1 MSNYDYDLF
10 VIGVGS
16 GGTRAA
22 RMIAST
28 GARVA
33 AAEQQFLGGTCVNVG
48 CVPKKLMV
56 FASHFSED
64 FEDAEGF
71 GWDVKPDRFNWSRLI
86 ENKNTEIS
94 RLNDVY
100 RRLLDNA
107 GVKLYEAP
115 AKILDRHT
123 ILVGNET
130 VTTDRIIVATG
141 GWPTMP
147 EIPGIEHAISSNEV
161 FFLPDLPKR
170 FVVVGGGYIAVE
182 FAGIMNGLG
191 SQVTQ
196 IYRSEKILRGFDED
210 VRDVLSTEIVR
221 KGVDLRTGVNIT
233 AIEKQDET
241 LIATLT
247 DGSTLEADCIMYATG
262 RHPRT
267 EGIGLEEIG
276 VELAPNG
283 SIKVDAYSRTNLDNV
298 WAIGDVTDR
307 IALTPVAIQEA
318 MALYRT
324 EYLDDPTPCDHA
336 NVPSAVFSQPPVGSV
351 GLTEDQARELH
362 DTIDIYRSTFTPMKL
377 SLTGREEKTMMK
389 IIVDQVSQKVVGVHM
404 VGPDAGEIIQ
414 GIAIAVKMGA
424 TKRDF
429 DRTVGIHPTAAE
441 EFVTMREKA
450 A

>member
-1 MSNYDYDLF
+1 MSNYDFDLF

-56 FASHFSED
+56 FASHFAED

-71 GWDVKPDRFNWSRLI
+71 GWDVKPDRFNWDRLI
-86 ENKNTEIS
+86 ANKNREIS

-161 FFLPDLPKR
+161 FFLPELPKR

-221 KGVDLRTGVNIT
+221 KGVDLRTNTNIT
-233 AIEKQDET
+233 AIEKQGET
-241 LIATLT
+241 LVATLT

-276 VELAPNG
+276 VELARNG
-283 SIKVDAYSRTNLDNV
+283 SIKVDEYSRTNLDNV

-389 IIVDQVSQKVVGVHM
+389 IIVDSVTQKVVGVHM

>member
-56 FASHFSED
+56 FASHFAED
-64 FEDAEGF
+64 FEDAAGF
-71 GWDVKPDRFNWSRLI
+71 GWDVKPDRFNWDRLI

-115 AKILDRHT
+115 AKIIDRHT
-123 ILVGNET
+123 IQVGNER

-141 GWPTMP
+141 GWPSMP
-147 EIPGIEHAISSNEV
+147 DVPGVEHAISSNEV
-161 FFLPDLPKR
+161 FFLKDLPKR

-191 SQVTQ
+191 SRVTQ

-210 VRDVLSTEIVR
+210 VRDVLSKEIVR
-221 KGVDLRTGVNIT
+221 KGVDLRTRVNIT
-233 AIEKQDET
+233 AIEKQGET

-247 DGSTLEADCIMYATG
+247 DGTTIEADCIMYATG

-267 EGIGLEEIG
+267 QDIGLEEIG

-283 SIKVDAYSRTNLDNV
+283 AIKVDEYSRTNLDNV

-318 MALYRT
+318 MAVYRT
-324 EYLDDPTPCDHA
+324 EYLNDPTPCDHA

-362 DTIDIYRSTFTPMKL
+362 DSIDIYRSTFTPMKL
-377 SLTGREEKTMMK
+377 SLTEREEKTLMK
-389 IIVDQVSQKVVGVHM
+389 IIVERTSQKVVGVHM

-441 EFVTMREKA
+441 EFVTMREKVA
-450 A
+450 

>member
-28 GARVA
+28 GAKVA

-56 FASHFSED
+56 FASHFAED
-64 FEDAEGF
+64 FEDAAGF

-94 RLNDVY
+94 RLNGVY

-115 AKILDRHT
+115 AKIIDRHT
-123 ILVGNET
+123 IMVGNET

-161 FFLPDLPKR
+161 FFLPELPKR
-170 FVVVGGGYIAVE
+170 FIVVGGGYIAVE

-196 IYRSEKILRGFDED
+196 IYRGEKILRGFDED
-210 VRDVLSTEIVR
+210 VRDVLSKEIVR
-221 KGVDLRTGVNIT
+221 KGVDLRTGTNIT
-233 AIEKQDET
+233 AIEKQGEI
-241 LIATLT
+241 LVATLT
-247 DGSTLEADCIMYATG
+247 DGTTLEADCIMFATG

-267 EGIGLEEIG
+267 QGIGLEEIG
-276 VELAPNG
+276 VEMDAKG
-283 SIKVDAYSRTNLDNV
+283 AIKVDDYSRTNLDNV

-324 EYLDDPTPCDHA
+324 EYLGDPTPCDHA

-351 GLTEDQARELH
+351 GLTEAQAAAQYGTL
-362 DTIDIYRSTFTPMKL
+362 DIYRSTFTPMKL
-377 SLTGREEKTMMK
+377 SLTEREEKTMMK
-389 IIVDQVSQKVVGVHM
+389 IIVDQASQKVVGVHM

>member
-22 RMIAST
+22 RMIAGT

-56 FASHFSED
+56 FASHFAED
-64 FEDAEGF
+64 FEDAAGF
-71 GWDVKPDRFNWSRLI
+71 GWDVKPDRFNWDRLI

-123 ILVGNET
+123 IQVGNEQ

-141 GWPTMP
+141 GWPSMP
-147 EIPGIEHAISSNEV
+147 DLPGVEHAISSNEV
-161 FFLPDLPKR
+161 FFLKDLPKR

-191 SQVTQ
+191 SKVTQ

-210 VRDVLSTEIVR
+210 VRDVLSKEIVR
-221 KGVDLRTGVNIT
+221 KGVDLRTNVNIT
-233 AIEKQDET
+233 AIEKQGET

-247 DGSTLEADCIMYATG
+247 DGTTIEADCIMYATG

-267 EGIGLEEIG
+267 QDIGLEEIG
-276 VELAPNG
+276 VELDAKG
-283 SIKVDAYSRTNLDNV
+283 AIKVDDYSRTNLDNV

-318 MALYRT
+318 MAVYRT
-324 EYLDDPTPCDHA
+324 EYLNDPTPCDHA

-351 GLTEDQARELH
+351 GLTEDQAQKEYGTL
-362 DTIDIYRSTFTPMKL
+362 DIYRSTFTPMKL
-377 SLTGREEKTMMK
+377 SLTEREEKTLMK
-389 IIVDQVSQKVVGVHM
+389 IIVDQASQKVVGVHM

-441 EFVTMREKA
+441 EFVTMREKVA
-450 A
+450 

>member
-28 GARVA
+28 GAKVA

-56 FASHFSED
+56 FASHFAED
-64 FEDAEGF
+64 FEDAAGF

-94 RLNDVY
+94 RLNGVY

-115 AKILDRHT
+115 AKIVDRHT
-123 ILVGNET
+123 IMVGNET

-161 FFLPDLPKR
+161 FFLPELPKR
-170 FVVVGGGYIAVE
+170 FIVVGGGYIAVE

-196 IYRSEKILRGFDED
+196 IYRGEKILRGFDED
-210 VRDVLSTEIVR
+210 VRDVLSKEIVR
-221 KGVDLRTGVNIT
+221 KGVDLRTGTNIT
-233 AIEKQDET
+233 AIEKQGET
-241 LIATLT
+241 LVATLT
-247 DGSTLEADCIMYATG
+247 DGTTLEADCIMFATG

-267 EGIGLEEIG
+267 QGIGLEEVG
-276 VELAPNG
+276 VEMDAKG
-283 SIKVDAYSRTNLDNV
+283 AIKVDDYSRTNLDNV

-324 EYLDDPTPCDHA
+324 EYLGDPTPCDHA

-351 GLTEDQARELH
+351 GLTEAQAAAQYGTL
-362 DTIDIYRSTFTPMKL
+362 DIYRSTFTPMKL
-377 SLTGREEKTMMK
+377 SLTEREEKTMMK
-389 IIVDQVSQKVVGVHM
+389 IIVDQASQKVVGVHM

>member
-1 MSNYDYDLF
+1 MSNYDFDLF

-56 FASHFSED
+56 FASHFAED
-64 FEDAEGF
+64 FEDAAGF
-71 GWDVKPDRFNWSRLI
+71 GWDVKPDRFNWDRLI
-86 ENKNTEIS
+86 ANKNTEIS

-161 FFLPDLPKR
+161 FFLPELPKR
-170 FVVVGGGYIAVE
+170 FVVVGGGFIAVE

-221 KGVDLRTGVNIT
+221 KGVDLRTRTNIT
-233 AIEKQDET
+233 AIEKQGES

-247 DGSTLEADCIMYATG
+247 DGSTLEADCIMFAIG

-276 VELAPNG
+276 VALAPNG
-283 SIKVDAYSRTNLDNV
+283 SIKVDEYSRTNLDNV

-336 NVPSAVFSQPPVGSV
+336 DVPSAVFSQPPVGSV

-389 IIVDQVSQKVVGVHM
+389 IIVDRVSQKVVGVHM

>member
-28 GARVA
+28 GAKVA

-56 FASHFSED
+56 FASHFAED
-64 FEDAEGF
+64 FEDAAGF

-94 RLNDVY
+94 RLNGVY

-115 AKILDRHT
+115 AKIIDRHT
-123 ILVGNET
+123 IMVGNET

-161 FFLPDLPKR
+161 FFLPELPKR
-170 FVVVGGGYIAVE
+170 FIVVGGGYIAVE

-196 IYRSEKILRGFDED
+196 IYRGEKILRGFDED
-210 VRDVLSTEIVR
+210 VRDVLSKEIVR
-221 KGVDLRTGVNIT
+221 KGVDLRTGTNIT
-233 AIEKQDET
+233 AIEKQGET
-241 LIATLT
+241 LVATLT
-247 DGSTLEADCIMYATG
+247 DGTTLEADCIMFATG

-267 EGIGLEEIG
+267 QGIGLEEIG
-276 VELAPNG
+276 VEMDAKG
-283 SIKVDAYSRTNLDNV
+283 AIKVDDYSRTNLDNV

-324 EYLDDPTPCDHA
+324 EYLGDPTPCDHA

-351 GLTEDQARELH
+351 GLTEAQAAAQYGTL
-362 DTIDIYRSTFTPMKL
+362 DIYRSTFTPMKL
-377 SLTGREEKTMMK
+377 SLTEREEKTMMK
-389 IIVDQVSQKVVGVHM
+389 IIVDQASQKVVGVHM

>member
-28 GARVA
+28 GAKVA

-56 FASHFSED
+56 FASHFHED

-71 GWDVKPDRFNWSRLI
+71 GWDVTTDRFHWDRLI
-86 ENKNTEIS
+86 ANKDREIS

-100 RRLLDNA
+100 RRMLDHA

-115 AKILDRHT
+115 AKIVDRHT
-123 ILVGNET
+123 IMVGNET

-191 SQVTQ
+191 SKVTQ
-196 IYRSEKILRGFDED
+196 IYRGENILRGFDND
-210 VRDVLSTEIVR
+210 VRRLLSTEIAN
-221 KGVDLRTGVNIT
+221 KGIDLRTATNIT
-233 AIEKQDET
+233 AIEKQGDV
-241 LIATLT
+241 LVATLT
-247 DGSTLEADCIMYATG
+247 DGSTLEADCIMFATG

-267 EGIGLEEIG
+267 QGIGLEEIG
-276 VELAPNG
+276 VELDAKG
-283 SIKVDAYSRTNLDNV
+283 AIKVDEYSRTNLDNV

-324 EYLDDPTPCDHA
+324 EYLNDPTPSDHA
-336 NVPSAVFSQPPVGSV
+336 NVPCTVFSQPSVGAV
-351 GLTEDQARELH
+351 GLTEEEARAKYGEL
-362 DTIDIYRSTFTPMKL
+362 DIYKSIFTPMKL
-377 SLTGREEKTMMK
+377 SLTNRAEKTLMK
-389 IIVDQVSQKVVGVHM
+389 LVVDQASQKVVGVHM

>member
-28 GARVA
+28 GAKVA

-56 FASHFSED
+56 FASHFAED
-64 FEDAEGF
+64 FEDAAGF

-94 RLNDVY
+94 RLNGVY

-115 AKILDRHT
+115 AKIVDRHT
-123 ILVGNET
+123 IMVGNET

-161 FFLPDLPKR
+161 FFLPELPKR
-170 FVVVGGGYIAVE
+170 FIVVGGGYIAVE

-210 VRDVLSTEIVR
+210 VRDVLSKEIVR
-221 KGVDLRTGVNIT
+221 KGVDLRTGTNIT
-233 AIEKQDET
+233 AIEKQGET
-241 LIATLT
+241 LVATLT
-247 DGSTLEADCIMYATG
+247 DGTTLEADCIMFATG

-267 EGIGLEEIG
+267 QGIGLEEIG
-276 VELAPNG
+276 IEMDAKG
-283 SIKVDAYSRTNLDNV
+283 AIKVDEYSRTNLDNV

-324 EYLDDPTPCDHA
+324 EYLGDPTPCDHA

-351 GLTEDQARELH
+351 GLTEAQAAAQYGTL
-362 DTIDIYRSTFTPMKL
+362 DIYRSTFTPMKL
-377 SLTGREEKTMMK
+377 SLTEREEKTMMK
-389 IIVDQVSQKVVGVHM
+389 IIVDQASQKVVGVHM

>member
-56 FASHFSED
+56 FASHFAED
-64 FEDAEGF
+64 FEDAAGF
-71 GWDVKPDRFNWSRLI
+71 GWDVKPDRFNWDRLI
-86 ENKNTEIS
+86 ANKNTEIS

-115 AKILDRHT
+115 AKIVDRHT

-170 FVVVGGGYIAVE
+170 FVVVGGGFIAVE

-221 KGVDLRTGVNIT
+221 KGVDLRTNTNIT
-233 AIEKQDET
+233 AIEKQGET
-241 LIATLT
+241 LVATLT
-247 DGSTLEADCIMYATG
+247 DGSTLEADCIMFAIG

-267 EGIGLEEIG
+267 GGIGLEEIG

-283 SIKVDAYSRTNLDNV
+283 SIKVDEYSRTNLDNV

-336 NVPSAVFSQPPVGSV
+336 NVPSAVFSQPPVGTV

-362 DTIDIYRSTFTPMKL
+362 GTIDIYRSTFTPMKL

-389 IIVDQVSQKVVGVHM
+389 IIVDRVTQKVLGVHM

>member
-283 SIKVDAYSRTNLDNV
+283 SIKVDEYSRTNLDNV

-336 NVPSAVFSQPPVGSV
+336 DVPSAVFSQPPVGSV

-389 IIVDQVSQKVVGVHM
+389 IIVDRVTQKVLGVHM

>member
-28 GARVA
+28 GAKVA

-56 FASHFSED
+56 FASHFAED
-64 FEDAEGF
+64 FEDAAGF

-94 RLNDVY
+94 RLNGVY

-115 AKILDRHT
+115 AKIVDRHT
-123 ILVGNET
+123 IMVGNET

-161 FFLPDLPKR
+161 FFLPELPKR
-170 FVVVGGGYIAVE
+170 FIVVGGGYIAVE

-210 VRDVLSTEIVR
+210 VRDVLSKEIVR
-221 KGVDLRTGVNIT
+221 KGVDLRTGTNIT
-233 AIEKQDET
+233 AIEKQGET
-241 LIATLT
+241 LVATLT
-247 DGSTLEADCIMYATG
+247 DGTTLEADCIMFATG

-267 EGIGLEEIG
+267 QGIGLEEIG
-276 VELAPNG
+276 VEMDAKG
-283 SIKVDAYSRTNLDNV
+283 AIKVDDYSRTNLDNV

-324 EYLDDPTPCDHA
+324 EYLGDPTPCDHA

-351 GLTEDQARELH
+351 GLTETQAAAQYGTL
-362 DTIDIYRSTFTPMKL
+362 DIYRSTFTPMKL
-377 SLTGREEKTMMK
+377 SLTEREEKTMMK
-389 IIVDQVSQKVVGVHM
+389 IIVDQASQKVVGVHM

>member
-71 GWDVKPDRFNWSRLI
+71 GWDVKPDRFNWDRLI
-86 ENKNTEIS
+86 ANKNTEIS

-161 FFLPDLPKR
+161 FFLPELPKR
-170 FVVVGGGYIAVE
+170 FVVVGGGFIAVE

-221 KGVDLRTGVNIT
+221 KGVDLRTRTNIT
-233 AIEKQDET
+233 AIEKQGES

-247 DGSTLEADCIMYATG
+247 DGSTLEADCIMFAIG

-276 VELAPNG
+276 VALAPNG
-283 SIKVDAYSRTNLDNV
+283 SIKVDEYSRTNLDNV

-336 NVPSAVFSQPPVGSV
+336 DVPSAVFSQPPVGSV

-389 IIVDQVSQKVVGVHM
+389 IIVDRVSQKVVGVHM

>member
-1 MSNYDYDLF
+1 MSNYDFDLF

-56 FASHFSED
+56 FASHFAED
-64 FEDAEGF
+64 FEDAAGF
-71 GWDVKPDRFNWSRLI
+71 GWDVKPDRFNWDRLI

-161 FFLPDLPKR
+161 FFLPELPKR

-221 KGVDLRTGVNIT
+221 KGVDLRTNTNIT
-233 AIEKQDET
+233 AIEKQGET
-241 LIATLT
+241 LVATLT

-276 VELAPNG
+276 VELARNG
-283 SIKVDAYSRTNLDNV
+283 SIKVDEYSRTNLDNV

-389 IIVDQVSQKVVGVHM
+389 IIVDSVTQKVVGVHM

>member
-28 GARVA
+28 GAKVA

-56 FASHFSED
+56 FASHFAED
-64 FEDAEGF
+64 FEDAAGF

-94 RLNDVY
+94 RLNGVY

-115 AKILDRHT
+115 AKIIDRHT
-123 ILVGNET
+123 IMVGNET

-161 FFLPDLPKR
+161 FFLPELPKR
-170 FVVVGGGYIAVE
+170 FIVVGGGYIAVE

-196 IYRSEKILRGFDED
+196 IYRGEKILRGFDED
-210 VRDVLSTEIVR
+210 VRDVLSKEIVR
-221 KGVDLRTGVNIT
+221 KGVDLRTGTNIT
-233 AIEKQDET
+233 AIEKQGDT
-241 LIATLT
+241 LVATLT
-247 DGSTLEADCIMYATG
+247 DGTTLEADCIMFATG

-267 EGIGLEEIG
+267 QGIGLEEIG
-276 VELAPNG
+276 VEMDAKG
-283 SIKVDAYSRTNLDNV
+283 AIKVDDYSRTNLDNV

-324 EYLDDPTPCDHA
+324 EYLGDPTPCDHA

-351 GLTEDQARELH
+351 GLTEAQAAAQYGTL
-362 DTIDIYRSTFTPMKL
+362 DIYRSTFTPMKL
-377 SLTGREEKTMMK
+377 SLTEREEKTMMK
-389 IIVDQVSQKVVGVHM
+389 IIVDQASQKVVGVHM

>member
-161 FFLPDLPKR
+161 FFLPNLPKR

-233 AIEKQDET
+233 AIEKQGET

-283 SIKVDAYSRTNLDNV
+283 SIKVDVYSRTNLDNV

>member
-22 RMIAST
+22 RMIAGT

-56 FASHFSED
+56 FASHFAED
-64 FEDAEGF
+64 FEDAAGF
-71 GWDVKPDRFNWSRLI
+71 GWDVKPDRFNWDRLI

-123 ILVGNET
+123 IQVGNEQ

-141 GWPTMP
+141 GWPSMP
-147 EIPGIEHAISSNEV
+147 DLPGVEHAISSNEV
-161 FFLPDLPKR
+161 FFLKDLPKR

-191 SQVTQ
+191 SKVTQ

-210 VRDVLSTEIVR
+210 VRDVLSKEIVR
-221 KGVDLRTGVNIT
+221 KGVDLRTNVNIA
-233 AIEKQDET
+233 AIEKQGET

-247 DGSTLEADCIMYATG
+247 DGSTIEADCIMYATG

-267 EGIGLEEIG
+267 RDIGLEEIG
-276 VELAPNG
+276 VELDAKG
-283 SIKVDAYSRTNLDNV
+283 AIKVDDYSRTNLDNV

-318 MALYRT
+318 MAVYRT
-324 EYLDDPTPCDHA
+324 EYLNDPTPCDHA

-351 GLTEDQARELH
+351 GLTEDQAQKEYGTL
-362 DTIDIYRSTFTPMKL
+362 DIYRSTFTPMKL
-377 SLTGREEKTMMK
+377 SLTEREEKTLMK
-389 IIVDQVSQKVVGVHM
+389 IIVDQASQKVVGVHM

-441 EFVTMREKA
+441 EFVTMRDKVA
-450 A
+450 

>member
-28 GARVA
+28 GAKVA

-56 FASHFSED
+56 FASHFAED
-64 FEDAEGF
+64 FEDAAGF

-94 RLNDVY
+94 RLNGVY

-115 AKILDRHT
+115 AKIIDRHT
-123 ILVGNET
+123 IMVGNET

-161 FFLPDLPKR
+161 FFLPELPKR
-170 FVVVGGGYIAVE
+170 FIVVGGGYIAVE

-196 IYRSEKILRGFDED
+196 IYRGEKILRGFDED
-210 VRDVLSTEIVR
+210 VRDVLSKEIVR
-221 KGVDLRTGVNIT
+221 KGVDLRTGTNIT
-233 AIEKQDET
+233 AIEKQGET
-241 LIATLT
+241 LVATLT
-247 DGSTLEADCIMYATG
+247 DGTTLEADCIMFATG

-267 EGIGLEEIG
+267 QGIGLEEIG
-276 VELAPNG
+276 VEMDAKG
-283 SIKVDAYSRTNLDNV
+283 AIKVDDYSRTNLDNV

-324 EYLDDPTPCDHA
+324 EYLGDPTPCDHA

-351 GLTEDQARELH
+351 GLTETQAAAQYGTL
-362 DTIDIYRSTFTPMKL
+362 DIYRSTFTPMKL
-377 SLTGREEKTMMK
+377 SLTEREEKTMMK
-389 IIVDQVSQKVVGVHM
+389 IIVDQASQKVVGVHM

>member
-56 FASHFSED
+56 FASHFAED

-94 RLNDVY
+94 RLNAVY

>member
-56 FASHFSED
+56 FASHFAED
-64 FEDAEGF
+64 FEDAAGF
-71 GWDVKPDRFNWSRLI
+71 GWDVKPDRFNWDRLI

-210 VRDVLSTEIVR
+210 VRDVLSKEIVR

-233 AIEKQDET
+233 AIGKQCET
-241 LIATLT
+241 LVATLT

-276 VELAPNG
+276 VELDAKG
-283 SIKVDAYSRTNLDNV
+283 AIKVDDYSRTNLDNV

-324 EYLDDPTPCDHA
+324 EYLGDPTPCDHA

-351 GLTEDQARELH
+351 GLTEAQAKEQFGTL
-362 DTIDIYRSTFTPMKL
+362 DIYRSTFTPMKL
-377 SLTGREEKTMMK
+377 SLTEREEKTLMK
-389 IIVDQVSQKVVGVHM
+389 IIVDQASQKVVGVHM

>member
-1 MSNYDYDLF
+1 MSYDYDLF
-10 VIGVGS
+10 TIGAGS
-16 GGTRAA
+16 GGVRASRMAA
-22 RMIAST
+22 RA
-28 GARVA
+28 GARVGV
-33 AAEQQFLGGTCVNVG
+33 AEDRFLGGTCVNVG

-56 FASHFSED
+56 FASHFAED

-71 GWDVKPDRFNWSRLI
+71 GWDVKPDRFNWDRLI
-86 ENKNTEIS
+86 ANKNREIS

-161 FFLPDLPKR
+161 FFLPELPKR

-221 KGVDLRTGVNIT
+221 KGVDLRTNTNIT
-233 AIEKQDET
+233 AIEKQGET
-241 LIATLT
+241 LVATLT

-276 VELAPNG
+276 VELARNG
-283 SIKVDAYSRTNLDNV
+283 SIKVDEYSRTNLDNV

-389 IIVDQVSQKVVGVHM
+389 IIVDSVTQKVVGVHM

>member
-56 FASHFSED
+56 FASHFAED

-94 RLNDVY
+94 RLNAVY

-233 AIEKQDET
+233 AIEKQGET

-262 RHPRT
+262 RHPCT

-389 IIVDQVSQKVVGVHM
+389 IIVEQVSQKVVGVHM